1 MNTCVGR
8 ITRRQTIMGGFSV
21 AFSPFPVASE
31 DDDDDFDGDDADED
45 DSASSPSDDE
55 MST

>member
-31 DDDDDFDGDDADED
+31 DDDDDFDGDADED

>member
-31 DDDDDFDGDDADED
+31 DDDDDFDGDVDED